1 MDKRS
6 KIIVGIFIAVLLG
19 IIVTEIVRPKPVNW
33 SPSYTKS
40 DKIPFGCYVLF
51 EELPQLFPDQ
61 KLITVNESLYNTLST
76 IDSTNTFNYLLINN
90 SLELDKQETN
100 QLLSYVQ
107 SGNDAFIAAT
117 SFGAYLSD
125 TLNIKVE
132 SLYTI
137 QEDTM
142 QIKLTNPIFPKVDY
156 SLTRGLYNTHFTSVD
171 TLNTTVLG
179 HISFLEKK
187 GIMEVSTRNKVKRPN
202 FIRVKFGEG
211 NFYLNTTPQAF
222 TNYYMLGGNEDY
234 VGNSLSYLKNAT
246 VYWDNYKK
254 AGRVIIDSPMR
265 FVLNQPAL
273 KWAYYLG
280 ISGILIFVLFKAKR
294 EQRIIPIIKPLENS
308 SIDFARTVGGI
319 YFENKD
325 YSDLIAKKINYF
337 LEYLRSHFY
346 INTQQLNDKAVSDL
360 SARSGKSISETKAML
375 DLLIHLKNK
384 NQHTEQDLINFNKKI
399 DQFKK

>member
-1 MDKRS
+1 MDKQS

-19 IIVTEIVRPKPVNW
+19 IIITEIVRPKPVNW
-33 SPSYTKS
+33 NPSYTME

-61 KLITVNESLYNTLST
+61 ELITVNESLYNILSALDT
-76 IDSTNTFNYLLINN
+76 TKNSNYLLINN
-90 SLELDKQETN
+90 SLELGKQETN
-100 QLLSYVQ
+100 QLLSYVH

-117 SFGAYLSD
+117 SYGAYLSD
-125 TLNIKVE
+125 TLHLKVE

-142 QIKLTNPIFPKVDY
+142 QIRLTNPLFPKVDY
-156 SLTRGLYNTHFTSVD
+156 ALTRGLYNTHFTSVD

-187 GIMEVSTRNKVKRPN
+187 GVMEVSTRNKVKRPN
-202 FIRVKFGEG
+202 FIRVKFGKG

-222 TNYYMLGGNEDY
+222 TNYYMLGGNENY

-280 ISGILIFVLFKAKR
+280 TSGILIFVLFKAKR
-294 EQRIIPIIKPLENS
+294 EQRIIPIIKPLDNS
-308 SIDFARTVGGI
+308 SIDFVKTVGGI
-319 YFENKD
+319 YFEHKD
-325 YSDLIAKKINYF
+325 YSDLIAKKTNYF
-337 LEYLRSHFY
+337 LAYLRSHFY
-346 INTQQLNDKAVSDL
+346 INTQQINDKTVSDL

-384 NQHTEQDLINFNKKI
+384 NQHNEQDLINLNKKI